1 MKDFFNTFYV
11 PGNATL
17 AVGGSFDLA
26 KTKDLIEEYF
36 GSIPCGKPVPEI
48 ASSAQS
54 LETNKTIMYEDEVQL
69 PRIYLAWHTVRA
81 FDSADAALDLLASI
95 LSDSKNL

>member
-1 MKDFFNTFYV
+1 
-11 PGNATL
+11 
-17 AVGGSFDLA
+17 LA

-69 PRIYLAWHTVRA
+69 PE
-81 FDSADAALDLLASI
+81 SI
-95 LSDSKNL
+95 SHGTR